1 MYNQQTQSVWPHQK
15 SLLSRNKNTVLNIAY
30 SELNKLK
37 ALGESHKSACLK
49 VKLSSIRPV
58 SLKIAF

>member
-1 MYNQQTQSVWPHQK
+1 MINTPKACGLIGKVYC
-15 SLLSRNKNTVLNIAY
+15 LEIKNTVLNIAY